1 MKTVSVYRMVKTKW
15 AAMAFDGDGA
25 RATGG
30 RWNSKGVSCVYT
42 SASESLALLEI
53 LVHLQDASLLRHY
66 TVFELQIP
74 ENLIAVIPEDKLPSD
89 WQQPLSSPSTA
100 ALGDEWLKSASLEM
114 ALAIPSTIVPREMNY
129 LLKIAHPEY
138 RNIASRARQMP
149 FYPDPRLS
157 R

>member
-25 RATGG
+25 RVTGG
-30 RWNSKGVSCVYT
+30 RWNSKGVPCVYT

-53 LVHLQDASLLRHY
+53 LVHMQDASLLRHY

-74 ENLIAVIPEDKLPSD
+74 ETLIAVIPEGKLPSD

>member
-1 MKTVSVYRMVKTKW
+1 MKTVNVYRMVKTKW

-25 RATGG
+25 RITGG
-30 RWNSKGVSCVYT
+30 RWNSKGVRCVYT

-53 LVHLQDASLLRHY
+53 LVHLQDASLLPYY

-74 ENLIAVIPEDKLPSD
+74 ENLIAVIPEGTLPPD
-89 WQQPLSSPSTA
+89 WQQPLSPPSTA

-114 ALAIPSTIVPREMNY
+114 ALAVPSTIVPREMNY

-138 RNIASRARQMP
+138 RSIISRARQMP
-149 FYPDPRLS
+149 YYSDPRLS